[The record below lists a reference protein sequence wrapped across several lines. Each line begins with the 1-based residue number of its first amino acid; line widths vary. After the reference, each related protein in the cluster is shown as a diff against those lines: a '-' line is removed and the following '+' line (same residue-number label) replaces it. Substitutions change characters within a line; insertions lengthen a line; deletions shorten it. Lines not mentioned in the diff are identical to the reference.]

1 MSGIEVSQVTAEG
14 KEGGRDPMR
23 RRELGGG
30 PATARRCVRRCKK
43 RNYRAW
49 LVANGG
55 EVYRA
60 RLKGLGQVWGILS
73 VLLLTTPA

>member
-1 MSGIEVSQVTAEG
+1 
-14 KEGGRDPMR
+14 MR

-30 PATARRCVRRCKK
+30 PARRCVRRCKK

-60 RLKGLGQVWGILS
+60 WLKGFGKVWRNLF
-73 VLLLTTPA
+73 LLMLTTSA

>member
-49 LVANGG
+49 LIANGG
-55 EVYRA
+55 KVYRA
-60 RLKGLGQVWGILS
+60 RLKGFGQVWRNLF
-73 VLLLTTPA
+73 LLMLTTSA